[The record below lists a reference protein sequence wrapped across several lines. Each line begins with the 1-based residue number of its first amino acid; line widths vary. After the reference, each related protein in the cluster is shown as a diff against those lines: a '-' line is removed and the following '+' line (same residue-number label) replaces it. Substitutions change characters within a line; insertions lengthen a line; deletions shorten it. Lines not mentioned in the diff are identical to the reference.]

1 MGVKDDV
8 KADLREAYPGF
19 SRSEI
24 EKILEMLRQAP
35 AGHAGSSVGA
45 ALEPVFPQ
53 ASSRLVSASDGD
65 RTSYLIALKG
75 ACVAALQSWP
85 DGSEAKPDLSRIET
99 FVDDVEGDG

>member
-1 MGVKDDV
+1 VGTKDDV

-19 SRSEI
+19 SRPDV

-65 RTSYLIALKG
+65 QTSYLLALKG
-75 ACVAALQSWP
+75 ACVATLQSWP
-85 DGSEAKPDLSRIET
+85 DAADAKPDLARIEA
-99 FVDDVEGDG
+99 FVDEVEGDG